1 MINKAV
7 EDLKIRVD
15 KQVEIYLKAEN
26 KSDNTAR
33 ITEQNQAIG
42 SLREMINI
50 STILCL
56 NDIISYEAS
65 REITRYIDKALDKIY
80 NHLLILF
87 YLFLYVLNKF
97 Y

>member
-1 MINKAV
+1 MINKAI

-15 KQVEIYLKAEN
+15 KQVEIYFKAEN
-26 KSDNTAR
+26 KSDNINR

-50 STILCL
+50 STILCV

-65 REITRYIDKALDKIY
+65 KEITKHIDKALDKIY
-80 NHLLILF
+80 D
-87 YLFLYVLNKF
+87 YLGV
-97 Y
+97 

>member
-1 MINKAV
+1 MMNRAI

-15 KQVEIYLKAEN
+15 KQVEKYFKAEN
-26 KSDNTAR
+26 KSDNIAR

-56 NDIISYEAS
+56 NDIISYETS
-65 REITRYIDKALDKIY
+65 KEITKHIDKALDKIY
-80 NHLLILF
+80 N
-87 YLFLYVLNKF
+87 YLGV
-97 Y
+97 